1 MASNAPAW
9 NPRLHATSGINH
21 PGDGLRARVVGAEA
35 NAPIEL
41 RPEAANWLAGP
52 VSPAKADLRGT
63 QDPPEEPSWH
73 WLSTVARSE

>member
-9 NPRLHATSGINH
+9 NPRLLATSGINH

-52 VSPAKADLRGT
+52 VSPANAGRRLTGT
-63 QDPPEEPSWH
+63 PPKSH
-73 WLSTVARSE
+73 HGTG